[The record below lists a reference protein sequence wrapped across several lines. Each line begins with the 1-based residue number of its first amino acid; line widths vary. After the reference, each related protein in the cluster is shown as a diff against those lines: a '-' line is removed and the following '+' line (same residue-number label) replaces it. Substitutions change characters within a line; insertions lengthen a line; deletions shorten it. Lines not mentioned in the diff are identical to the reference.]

1 MKRMQLT
8 GIALLL
14 MTGIPVISM
23 AQDKVEADIGADL
36 VSGYIWRGQD
46 LGNVII
52 IPLLPYPT
60 KVSPFRAGVLSDW
73 IKETP
78 RNSTLL

>member
-46 LGNVII
+46 L
-52 IPLLPYPT
+52 
-60 KVSPFRAGVLSDW
+60 
-73 IKETP
+73 EM
-78 RNSTLL
+78 